1 MPTKSSQEAGSKK
14 SRAISKPQAERF
26 LLDLANLRGA
36 WPLDENDE
44 VEVRHTMD
52 GLKNFCPR
60 YPDVLDDDPVS
71 IGILVLRDFL
81 RKAWDATNDRQRD
94 WYIYR
99 FRDFAQRM
107 TERVKLV
114 RSAPGVPAP
123 PLPLALPAS
132 PREAAEF
139 TAQSEPSKL
148 SPLEMIGFDFLPTL
162 IRRAKRCANPE
173 CKIMSYFF
181 AEKNSRKFCSET
193 CSIPTQRAAKLRWWD
208 KNRRSKRRRTRPT
221 PRQKA

>member
-1 MPTKSSQEAGSKK
+1 MPPKSSQETGAKN
-14 SRAISKPQAERF
+14 SRAISKPLAERF

-36 WPLDENDE
+36 WPLDENDDAE
-44 VEVRHTMD
+44 LKQTMEA
-52 GLKNFCPR
+52 LQNFCPR
-60 YPDVLDDDPVS
+60 YIDVLDDSVS

-114 RSAPGVPAP
+114 RSAQDVPAP

-162 IRRAKRCANPE
+162 IRRAKRCANPD
-173 CKIMSYFF
+173 CQVMPYYF

-208 KNRRSKRRRTRPT
+208 ENRRTKRRRMKAT
-221 PRQKA
+221 PRRKA